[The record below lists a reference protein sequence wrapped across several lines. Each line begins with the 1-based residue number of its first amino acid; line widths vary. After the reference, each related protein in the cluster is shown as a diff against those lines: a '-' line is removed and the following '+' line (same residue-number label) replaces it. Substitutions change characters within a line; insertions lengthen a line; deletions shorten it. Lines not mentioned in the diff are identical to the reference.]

1 MSRALP
7 FARVLLAALLLA
19 VGLAGDAAAATTAT
33 GAAAPPAA
41 LALRTIEGRVTAVS
55 EAPGEGALPL
65 VTLRVATASGPLDL
79 LAAPASALA
88 DAGFQVAVGDLV
100 RARVFL
106 DPGGGVAYAQKLLN
120 RSQALMLHLRSLRQ
134 EPLWDAAGR
143 WQGGPIAATGRR
155 PPAETAVRPERRRP
169 LPPRRPPGPPT
180 RSHGSDG

>member
-1 MSRALP
+1 MSRTPGL
-7 FARVLLAALLLA
+7 ARALLAALVLA
-19 VGLAGDAAAATTAT
+19 GGLAGEVAAATAA

-41 LALRTIEGRVTAVS
+41 RALRTVEGRVTAVS

-120 RSQALMLHLRSLRQ
+120 RSQALMLHLRTLRQ

-143 WQGGPIAATGRR
+143 WQGGPIAAPGRR

-169 LPPRRPPGPPT
+169 LPPRRPPGPPA
-180 RSHGSDG
+180 RPRGDSG